1 MAVNNIIID
10 LITFSQMKSITLS
23 KGKRQILELLRSADR
38 PMTPAEI
45 ADRLKL
51 KYGTV
56 RNYVRELEQSGKIRK
71 LGHGQYIY
79 EENGEPG
86 PKESAASVNTTA
98 KDRSLVRVALIHPR
112 AGAGN
117 GEIPYDEGA
126 VEDYLALDAR
136 VLRGELGF
144 LPSRLVAMRVTG
156 DSMEPTLRPGD
167 VVIVAFGTDV
177 LIQGALYLIRW
188 EEGLMV
194 KRLKSWDRKRIVF
207 RSDNPSYDDLVV
219 PQQEDVNAEI
229 LGRIVYIK
237 RYA

>member
-1 MAVNNIIID
+1 M
-10 LITFSQMKSITLS
+10 TLS

-86 PKESAASVNTTA
+86 PKESAPKKEEWEN
-98 KDRSLVRVALIHPR
+98 LVRVPLVAPRVGAGHPR
-112 AGAGN
+112 EVFSEQVDRFLIYSADLIRM
-117 GEIPYDEGA
+117 EI
-126 VEDYLALDAR
+126 
-136 VLRGELGF
+136 GF
-144 LPSRLVAMRVTG
+144 VPSQLVAFRISG

-167 VVIVAFGTDV
+167 VVIVAMHHVDLIEGSV
-177 LIQGALYLIRW
+177 YLIQVGDGLMIKRLIRL
-188 EEGLMV
+188 ERHHL
-194 KRLKSWDRKRIVF
+194 VF
-207 RSDNPSYDDLVV
+207 GSDNPRYDKLILQRDDHN
-219 PQQEDVNAEI
+219 QEEVRI
-229 LGRIVYIK
+229 LGRVIK
-237 RYA
+237 VEKFV